1 MSNYWICKDYTKN
14 STRFYY
20 FINQSIHVYWTQ
32 ESNINIKKKFQHVQ
46 EIYEQKNLSKSAL
59 KTQDIKEHST
69 TYIKEALKY
78 I

>member
-1 MSNYWICKDYTKN
+1 MYTEPKKVTLTLKKSF
-14 STRFYY
+14 STYR
-20 FINQSIHVYWTQ
+20 
-32 ESNINIKKKFQHVQ
+32 KFK
-46 EIYEQKNLSKSAL
+46 EQKNLSKSAL